1 VSLRERPV
9 RVGLADHPC
18 VRLATRSEP
27 RVSLSS
33 IRTYENALIGQVIAQ
48 RDPSVPDGRLIDGIA
63 TGALLIGQGESV
75 VTLRVTMS
83 SRQRRCSG
91 VREVCA

>member
-1 VSLRERPV
+1 
-9 RVGLADHPC
+9 
-18 VRLATRSEP
+18 
-27 RVSLSS
+27 
-33 IRTYENALIGQVIAQ
+33 VIAQ